1 MRSDARI
8 QLLKK
13 LKNEIDFFDK
23 RVGNYQHI
31 NFRNSVIRK
40 GVYSLFVASRIAPFI
55 LSFSGMFALLSNGH
69 KPFVLDDR
77 KVYANVW
84 VVNSSNGYNYEMS
97 SFDVKYDNS
106 IQYFTSWDVDD
117 NKQYTRNIIS
127 YSVDKVDTQHMDD
140 IFCMSYEELNNEYDV
155 VSVETICKSD
165 LSSQDMVYFD
175 DMIQVCHVEKSKD
188 CYKEVPERLEIN
200 LLDTFLY
207 CTSSFTLSLI
217 LLMKTEYLFRDSTFM
232 KNILLRFK
240 TITDDDL
247 DKMKKILDA
256 YKDNYNLLNEDTNPK
271 KRIRKRDD

>member
-1 MRSDARI
+1 MKSDARI

-13 LKNEIDFFDK
+13 LKKEIDFFDK
-23 RVGNYQHI
+23 RVVNYQHI
-31 NFRNSVIRK
+31 NFRNFVIRK
-40 GVYSLFVASRIAPFI
+40 GVYSLFVASRFAPFI
-55 LSFSGMFALLSNGH
+55 LSFSGMFALFSIGH

-77 KVYANVW
+77 KVYANEQ
-84 VVNSSNGYNYEMS
+84 VVNSSNGYHYIRS

-127 YSVDKVDTQHMDD
+127 YSVGKVDTQHMDD
-140 IFCMSYEELNNEYDV
+140 IFSMSYEELNREFDV

-188 CYKEVPERLEIN
+188 CYKKVPESLEIN

-207 CTSSFTLSLI
+207 CTSSITLSL
-217 LLMKTEYLFRDSTFM
+217 LLLLGTEYLFRDSTLT
-232 KNILLRFK
+232 KNMLLKFR
-240 TITDDDL
+240 TITDEDL
-247 DKMKKILDA
+247 DKMKKILDVE
-256 YKDNYNLLNEDTNPK
+256 KDNYVLLNEDTNPK